1 MAKSRGVED
10 VLDGLAAIRGKPVTP
25 EGRVAII
32 RALSSKHNFV
42 AAKAADVA
50 RELKVRD
57 IGAELQQSFDRFLKG
72 DPRDKG
78 CAATTAIAR
87 AALELEC
94 DVGQLFNAGI
104 RHVQREGPYDAP
116 SDAAAELRGL
126 CALGLVMVR
135 DPHMMEKV
143 ADLLAD
149 NAPTARIGAVRALA
163 YSGREDAAL
172 VLRFKALTGD
182 DEPDVIAECFTA
194 LFQLAPEPSLEF
206 VAKFLDSSDEA
217 TRENAALAI
226 GASRRPGALEVLRGH
241 YSPRM
246 WPGLRATLLL
256 AIATVRSAGAVQ
268 FLLSVVE
275 REKPD
280 AAVDAVR
287 ALSIFRHDQELRD
300 KLAAIVEER
309 GDDRMRRALAE
320 MTKA

>member
-1 MAKSRGVED
+1 MGKSRGVED
-10 VLDGLAAIRGKPVTP
+10 VLDGLAALRGKPVTP
-25 EGRVAII
+25 EGRAAII
-32 RALSSKHNFV
+32 KALGSKHNIV
-42 AAKAADVA
+42 AGKAADVA

-57 IGAELQQSFDRFLKG
+57 ICAELQQAFDRFLKG

-94 DVGQLFNAGI
+94 DAGALFNGGI
-104 RHVQREGPYDAP
+104 RHVQREGPYDSP

-135 DPHMMEKV
+135 DPHMMEKA

-149 NAPTARIGAVRALA
+149 DAPTARIGAVRALA

-172 VLRFKALTGD
+172 VLRFKSLTGD
-182 DEPDVIAECFTA
+182 DEPDVISECFAA
-194 LFQLAPEPSLEF
+194 LFQLAPDRSLEF
-206 VAKFLDSSDEA
+206 VGKFLDSSDEA

-226 GASRRPGALEVLRGH
+226 GASRQPEALAMLRSH

-256 AIATVRSAGAVQ
+256 AIATVRSPEAVQ
-268 FLLSVVE
+268 FLLSVAE
-275 REKPD
+275 QETPE

-287 ALSIFRHDQELRD
+287 ALSMFRHDHELRE
-300 KLAAIVEER
+300 KLAGIVENR
-309 GDDRMRRALAE
+309 GDERLRRALAE

>member
-1 MAKSRGVED
+1 MGKSRAVED
-10 VLDGLAAIRGKPVTP
+10 VLDGLSALRGKPLTP
-25 EGRVAII
+25 EGRAAIVK
-32 RALSSKHNFV
+32 ALASKHNFV
-42 AAKAADVA
+42 AAKAADIA
-50 RELKVRD
+50 RELKSRD
-57 IGAELQQSFDRFLKG
+57 VGAELQQAFDRFIKG

-94 DVGQLFNAGI
+94 EAGGLFNAGI

-135 DPHMMEKV
+135 DLQMMDK
-143 ADLLAD
+143 ATDLLAD
-149 NAPTARIGAVRALA
+149 DAPTARIGAVRALA

-172 VLRFKALTGD
+172 VVRFKSLTGD

-194 LFQLAPEPSLEF
+194 LFQLAPDRSLEF
-206 VAKFLDSSDEA
+206 VARFLDSSDEA

-256 AIATVRSAGAVQ
+256 AIATVRSPDAVQ
-268 FLLSVVE
+268 FLLSLAE
-275 REKPD
+275 QEKPD

-287 ALSIFRHDQELRD
+287 ALAIFRHDQELRG
-300 KLAAIVEER
+300 KLAKIVEKR
-309 GDDRMRRALAE
+309 GDDRLQRAFSELA
-320 MTKA
+320 KP

>member
-1 MAKSRGVED
+1 MGKSRGVED
-10 VLDGLAAIRGKPVTP
+10 VLDELAALRGKSLTA
-25 EGRVAII
+25 EGRAAIMK
-32 RALSSKHNFV
+32 ALASKHNFV
-42 AAKAADVA
+42 AAKAADMA

-57 IGAELQQSFDRFLKG
+57 IGAELQQAFNRFLKG
-72 DPRDKG
+72 DPRDKA

-94 DVGQLFNAGI
+94 DTGELFNAGI

-135 DPHMMEKV
+135 DPQMMEQST
-143 ADLLAD
+143 DLLAD
-149 NAPTARIGAVRALA
+149 DAPTARIGAVRALA

-172 VLRFKALTGD
+172 VLRFKAQTGD

-194 LFQLAPEPSLEF
+194 LFQLAPERSLEF

-226 GASRRPGALEVLRGH
+226 GASRRPKALDVLRGH
-241 YSPRM
+241 YSPHM

-256 AIATVRSAGAVQ
+256 AIATVRSAEAVQ
-268 FLLSVVE
+268 FLLSVLE
-275 REKPD
+275 QEKPD

-287 ALSIFRHDQELRD
+287 ALAIFRHDHELRD
-300 KLAAIVEER
+300 KLAAIVEKR